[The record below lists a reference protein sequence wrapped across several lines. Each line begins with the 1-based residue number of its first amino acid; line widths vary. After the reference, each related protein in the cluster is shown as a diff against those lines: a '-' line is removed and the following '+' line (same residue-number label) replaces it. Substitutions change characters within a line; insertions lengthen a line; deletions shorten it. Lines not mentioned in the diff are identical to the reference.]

1 MHNNIN
7 NIELHAANPDTYDA
21 GARGCE
27 PPEKNVPFSHL
38 REAFFSPLTTLLRRR
53 GKTGLT
59 LIALAL
65 FFLSA
70 PGLGAESLSLE
81 QLVARAQAAYEQ
93 TSDLQARFVQEVT
106 LKAMQRTEREEGTV
120 FFKNPRMMF
129 WDYSRPKDKK
139 LVINARQAWLYIPE
153 DRVVY
158 VQKAEAV
165 YRSRVAVRFLSGIG
179 KLAEEFQIA
188 FSQARPEAEQ
198 YLLTLTA
205 KETGTGID
213 QLHLALDRQTFQVTQ
228 CRFDDAFGNTTTLR
242 FSGIRINT
250 GLSESFFTFK
260 IPPGTEVVNMP

>member
-1 MHNNIN
+1 MYNNIS
-7 NIELHAANPDTYDA
+7 NIELLAANPDTY
-21 GARGCE
+21 GIGPWGCK

-38 REAFFSPLTTLLRRR
+38 RETFFCPLATLLRRL
-53 GKTGLT
+53 GKAGMT
-59 LIALAL
+59 LIALTS
-65 FFLSA
+65 FFLYT
-70 PGLGAESLSLE
+70 PGLGAEPLSLE

-120 FFKNPRMMF
+120 YFKNPRMML
-129 WDYSRPKDKK
+129 WDYSRPKGKK

-153 DRVVY
+153 DRLVY
-158 VQKAEAV
+158 VQKAEEV

-188 FSQARPEAEQ
+188 FSQAKPEAEQ

-228 CRFDDAFGNTTTLR
+228 CRFDDTFGNATTLR
-242 FSGIRINT
+242 FSGIRINV
-250 GLSESFFTFK
+250 GLSERFFTFK